1 MRLRGGRRRRPSIR
15 TPSVTVIVL
24 LAVLWCGISL
34 SRHLEPVFWSLAEME
49 LRSRSSEIIAGAV
62 RDYIAK
68 EPVVLEIEKDERGRV
83 TLVKPNIRM
92 INALS
97 SGAQLAVQQEIR
109 ALNGRYVEIPA
120 GLLTGNYFFAGS
132 GPRLK
137 ARILPVGNASVGVE
151 ELFESLG
158 VNQARHVVY
167 LRFGITVRLLTLFA
181 SRDVTV
187 DATYPVSEVIFTG
200 EVPQFVRYP

>member
-1 MRLRGGRRRRPSIR
+1 ML
-15 TPSVTVIVL
+15 VVFVA
-24 LAVLWCGISL
+24 LAWCCFSL
-34 SRHLEPVFWSLAEME
+34 SRHFEPVFWSLAEME

-68 EPVVLEIEKDERGRV
+68 EPVMLEIEKDERGRV
-83 TLVKPNIRM
+83 SLVKPNIRM

-109 ALNGRYVEIPA
+109 ALDGECVEIPA
-120 GLLTGNYFFAGS
+120 GLLLGSYFFAGS
-132 GPRLK
+132 GPKLK

-151 ELFESLG
+151 EQFESLG
-158 VNQARHVVY
+158 INQARHVVY
-167 LRFGITVRLLTLFA
+167 LRFDLTVRLLTLFA
-181 SRDVTV
+181 SRDIDVE
-187 DATYPVSEVIFTG
+187 ATYPVSEVIFTG